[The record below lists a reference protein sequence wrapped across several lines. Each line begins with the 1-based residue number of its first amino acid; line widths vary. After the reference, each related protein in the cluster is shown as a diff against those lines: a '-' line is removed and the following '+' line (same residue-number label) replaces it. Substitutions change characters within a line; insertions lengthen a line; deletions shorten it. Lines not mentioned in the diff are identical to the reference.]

1 VPLPL
6 ELRKQFVE
14 QHHLAAAGYEHL
26 VHPLC
31 IVHVLQLGFPEERR
45 GEGVMGWYR
54 VRRGRDG
61 VGTAKWERRDLGVE
75 STKRQ

>member
-1 VPLPL
+1 M
-6 ELRKQFVE
+6 
-14 QHHLAAAGYEHL
+14 
-26 VHPLC
+26 
-31 IVHVLQLGFPEERR
+31 LQLRFPEERR
-45 GEGVMGWYR
+45 GEGVMGWDT

>member
-1 VPLPL
+1 MPLPL
-6 ELRKQFVE
+6 ELRKQFVQ

-31 IVHVLQLGFPEERR
+31 IVHVLQLRFPEEGK
-45 GEGVMGWYR
+45 GEGGMGWDT

-61 VGTAKWERRDLGVE
+61 VWTAKWERRDLGVE
-75 STKRQ
+75 SNKWE